1 MNKEKKAFQFDDLIN
16 DFFAA
21 LEAGDEKQVLE
32 DFIGDFPEFE
42 IDFIEA
48 AAYKRTVSEI
58 PEYEYSAEEEEK
70 LTLRTNSIVQNI
82 LYKYRQDDSAKQATT
97 EAVIDV
103 AAAAPPIVD
112 LIEEIERKGFTTKTF
127 AHAARLPED
136 VIEVFNSRE
145 VRYGSIVRQA
155 IENVASAL
163 RVPVQ
168 IIDNYLL
175 QSANPAPMH
184 ARADEPPQFVSQM
197 EFLEII
203 KYDPDFRDE
212 DKQYW
217 LTQKPQEEE
226 LFGAK

>member
-1 MNKEKKAFQFDDLIN
+1 MNKEKKAIQFDDLLD
-16 DFFAA
+16 DFFAS
-21 LEAGDEKQVLE
+21 LEAGDESQVLE
-32 DFIGDFPEFE
+32 NYIEDFPQYEA
-42 IDFIEA
+42 DFLEA
-48 AAYKRTVSEI
+48 AAYKRTVSEL
-58 PEYEYSAEEEEK
+58 PKREYSKEEEEK

-82 LYKYRQDDSAKQATT
+82 LYKYRRNDLAQKATVET
-97 EAVIDV
+97 VDNV
-103 AAAAPPIVD
+103 AAAPPIVD
-112 LIEEIERKGFTTKTF
+112 LIEEIERKGFTIKTF
-127 AHAARLPED
+127 ARAARLPED

-163 RVPVQ
+163 RVPIQ

-175 QSANPAPMH
+175 ESANPAPMH
-184 ARADEPPQFVSQM
+184 ARADEPPRFVSQM

-217 LTQKPQEEE
+217 LEQKPQE
-226 LFGAK
+226 LTNPTHR

>member
-1 MNKEKKAFQFDDLIN
+1 MKTEKKVFQFDDLIN
-16 DFFAA
+16 DFFAS
-21 LEAGDEKQVLE
+21 LEAGDESQVLE
-32 DFIGDFPEFE
+32 NYIKDFPEFE
-42 IDFIEA
+42 IELLEA

-58 PEYEYSAEEEEK
+58 PEYEYSVVEEEK

-82 LYKYRQDDSAKQATT
+82 LYKYRQNDPAKQVTT
-97 EAVIDV
+97 EKVIDV
-103 AAAAPPIVD
+103 ATAPPIVD

-127 AHAARLPED
+127 ARAARLPKD
-136 VIEVFNSRE
+136 AIEVFSSRE

-155 IENVASAL
+155 IENVASIL

-168 IIDNYLL
+168 FIDNYLL

-184 ARADEPPQFVSQM
+184 AKADEPPQFASQM

-217 LTQKPQEEE
+217 LAQKPQEEE
-226 LFGAK
+226 

>member
-1 MNKEKKAFQFDDLIN
+1 MKKETKVFQFDDLIN
-16 DFFAA
+16 DFFAS
-21 LEAGDEKQVLE
+21 LEAGDVSQVLKNY
-32 DFIGDFPEFE
+32 IKDFPEFE
-42 IDFIEA
+42 IEFLEA

-58 PEYEYSAEEEEK
+58 PEYEYSVEEEEK

-82 LYKYRQDDSAKQATT
+82 LYKYRQTDSVKQSTT

-103 AAAAPPIVD
+103 AAAPPIVD

-136 VIEVFNSRE
+136 VIEVFSSRE

-155 IENVASAL
+155 IENVASVL

-168 IIDNYLL
+168 IIDEYLL

-212 DKQYW
+212 DKKYW

-226 LFGAK
+226 LFGA

>member
-1 MNKEKKAFQFDDLIN
+1 MKKEKKIFQFDDLIN
-16 DFFAA
+16 DFFAS
-21 LEAGDEKQVLE
+21 LEAGDESQVLE
-32 DFIGDFPEFE
+32 NYIKDFPEFE
-42 IDFIEA
+42 IEFLEA
-48 AAYKRTVSEI
+48 AAFKRTVSEI
-58 PEYEYSAEEEEK
+58 PQYEYSLEEEEK

-82 LYKYRQDDSAKQATT
+82 LYKYRQNDSAKQTTT
-97 EAVIDV
+97 EAIINVV
-103 AAAAPPIVD
+103 AAAPPIVD

-127 AHAARLPED
+127 AHDARLPED
-136 VIEVFNSRE
+136 VIEVFSSRE

-155 IENVASAL
+155 IENVASVL

-184 ARADEPPQFVSQM
+184 ARADESPQFISQM

-203 KYDPDFRDE
+203 KYDPDFKDE

-226 LFGAK
+226 LFGA

>member
-1 MNKEKKAFQFDDLIN
+1 MKKETRVFQFDDLIN
-16 DFFAA
+16 DFFAS
-21 LEAGDEKQVLE
+21 LEAGDESQVLE
-32 DFIGDFPEFE
+32 NYIKDFPEFE
-42 IDFIEA
+42 IELLEA

-58 PEYEYSAEEEEK
+58 SEYEYSQEEEEK

-82 LYKYRQDDSAKQATT
+82 LYKHRQNNSAKQATT

-103 AAAAPPIVD
+103 AAAPPIVD

-127 AHAARLPED
+127 AHAARLPAD

-155 IENVASAL
+155 IENVASVL

-168 IIDNYLL
+168 IIDDYLL
-175 QSANPAPMH
+175 QTANPAPMH

-217 LTQKPQEEE
+217 LTQKPQEDE
-226 LFGAK
+226 